1 MGKIFAVGDIH
12 GCYKKLRVLMDRIPI
27 DYKEDTLVFLGD
39 YIDRGDE
46 SFEVVD
52 YLTGLWKKHPG
63 IVFLKGNHEE
73 LFFNYLSGED
83 EVSFLFNGG
92 EQTLKGYMSPD
103 GNISV
108 PKAHLNFFNAL
119 QLYYETDDYIF
130 VHAGLKDGVPLEQ
143 QKPEDL
149 LWIRKPFIESS
160 YDFGK
165 IVIFGHTPYPEVV
178 VKDNKIGVDTGA
190 VYGYKLTCIELP
202 ARKFYEA

>member
-1 MGKIFAVGDIH
+1 MGKIFAIGDIH
-12 GCYKKLRVLMDRIPI
+12 GCYKKLRSLMDRIPV
-27 DYKEDTLVFLGD
+27 DYNNDTLVFLGD
-39 YIDRGDE
+39 YIDRGE
-46 SFEVVD
+46 QSYEVVD
-52 YLTGLWKKHPG
+52 YLAALKKSHPE

-92 EQTLKGYMSPD
+92 EQTLRGYISEKGD
-103 GNISV
+103 ISI
-108 PKAHLNFFNAL
+108 PKEHLDFFNSL

-130 VHAGLKDGVPLEQ
+130 VHAGLKDGVPLEE

-149 LWIRKPFIESS
+149 LWIRKSFIDSD

-165 IVIFGHTPYPEVV
+165 LVIFGHTPYPEVV
-178 VKDNKIGVDTGA
+178 IKDNKIGIDTGA

>member
-12 GCYKKLRVLMDRIPI
+12 GCYKKLRVLMDRIPMN
-27 DYKEDTLVFLGD
+27 YKEDTLVFLGD

-46 SFEVVD
+46 SFEVVA
-52 YLTGLWKKHPG
+52 YLAELRKKHPG

-92 EQTLKGYMSPD
+92 EQTLKGYMSSEGD
-103 GNISV
+103 ISV
-108 PKAHLNFFNAL
+108 PKEHLNFFNAL

-165 IVIFGHTPYPEVV
+165 IVVFGHTPYPEVV

-202 ARKFYEA
+202 ARKLYEA

>member
-12 GCYKKLRVLMDRIPI
+12 GCYKKLRVLMDHLPI
-27 DYKEDTLVFLGD
+27 DYREDTLVFLGD
-39 YIDRGDE
+39 YIDRGDG
-46 SFEVVD
+46 SYEVVE
-52 YLTGLWKKHPG
+52 YLAGLRKQHPG

-92 EQTLKGYMSPD
+92 EQTLKGYMSAD
-103 GNISV
+103 GDISV
-108 PKAHLNFFNAL
+108 PKAHLDFFNSL

-149 LWIRKPFIESS
+149 LWIRNPFIEST

-165 IVIFGHTPYPEVV
+165 MVVFGHTPYPEVV

-202 ARKFYEA
+202 AKKFHEA